1 MIEIDDDTGISED
14 LDDDGF
20 KKEIKEEESQEIKFE
35 SVPDIKDETKD
46 YLDDKNSILGKRTII
61 SENVSPQP
69 KKALNNSHSKKYS
82 CDICDYTTSTQRYLN
97 YHKER
102 HGNGKYKCVTCD
114 YLGHR
119 PSTIKQHMM
128 RKHDIKEI
136 IYIGDSQDIDKK
148 YFLCSHS
155 HCSFL
160 TISQEKLVCHVD
172 KKHKNA
178 KQERNTGS
186 VVIYFCQPCNYLY
199 V

>member
-1 MIEIDDDTGISED
+1 MIEIDDDTDISED
-14 LDDDGF
+14 LDADGV

-35 SVPDIKDETKD
+35 TVPDIKDETKD
-46 YLDDKNSILGKRTII
+46 YLDDKSSILKRTIDI
-61 SENVSPQP
+61 VNEKKSPQP
-69 KKALNNSHSKKYS
+69 KKALNNSLIKKYS

-178 KQERNTGS
+178 KQEKNTGS
-186 VVIYFCQPCNYLY
+186 VVITLKISTYNY
-199 V
+199 